1 MECLRVTQIALFL
14 GFVNPLDSNTILY
27 KIYANC
33 AKFAAVSRF
42 TTRSS
47 SNLKFKL
54 YFPKGVSQFDN
65 FSSSLNMKVIVP
77 ARQRNVIYTTIN

>member
-1 MECLRVTQIALFL
+1 MKC
-14 GFVNPLDSNTILY
+14 FVNPLVSKHNFIQIML
-27 KIYANC
+27 IVL
-33 AKFAAVSRF
+33 KFAAVSRF

-54 YFPKGVSQFDN
+54 YFPKGVSQLDN
-65 FSSSLNMKVIVP
+65 FSSCLNMKVIVP